1 MDLNNLLSIKILK
14 VQNSQYC
21 QKLWLQLPLPFYYTQ
36 YTFVMS
42 VSLFM
47 CLFVSNKD
55 KKRCLELI
63 LIVKNL
69 VKKNREICVICVKWP
84 NLKYKNIRI
93 LNLSILSS
101 HSLSQGDQNVSRLHK
116 FRTFLL
122 EYKAIAKSAW
132 FNLKDWTTLLKTKYS
147 I

>member
-1 MDLNNLLSIKILK
+1 MKDFSGLLNFLNLEINFKVQKSRSCYSSSLFSIKHPFSSKSIIHNITNIQNCKCSRMDLNNLLSKKILK

-21 QKLWLQLPLPFYYTQ
+21 PKLWLQLPLPFYYTQ

-55 KKRCLELI
+55 KKRCLEII

-69 VKKNREICVICVKWP
+69 VKKP
-84 NLKYKNIRI
+84 GNLR
-93 LNLSILSS
+93 NLC
-101 HSLSQGDQNVSRLHK
+101 
-116 FRTFLL
+116 
-122 EYKAIAKSAW
+122 
-132 FNLKDWTTLLKTKYS
+132 
-147 I
+147 